1 MERHDRLRSIADRLD
16 RFTEAT
22 TDQLAEAVG
31 AEGACM
37 VAMTSPEP
45 PALTGEE
52 VTDRNLAER
61 ICSGCRFQEA
71 CLELL
76 LRWSGPVQVGVFG
89 ALPDEDRRDLYPIW
103 RARRA
108 EQWGGGDQRW

>member
-1 MERHDRLRSIADRLD
+1 MEHQDRLRSIADRLD
-16 RFTEAT
+16 RFAEVE
-22 TDQLAEAVG
+22 TDKLAEVVG

-37 VAMTSPEP
+37 VAMTEPEP
-45 PALTGEE
+45 PVLTGEA

-61 ICSGCRFQEA
+61 VCSGCQFQTA
-71 CLELL
+71 CLELE
-76 LRWSGPVQVGVFG
+76 LRWSGPYQVGVFG

-108 EQWGGGDQRW
+108 EQWGGDR

>member
-1 MERHDRLRSIADRLD
+1 MEHQDRLRQIADRLD
-16 RFTEAT
+16 RFAEVE
-22 TDQLAEAVG
+22 TDKLAEVVG
-31 AEGACM
+31 TEGACM
-37 VAMTSPEP
+37 VAMTEPEP
-45 PALTGEE
+45 PVLTGEE

-61 ICSGCRFQEA
+61 LCSGCMFQEA
-71 CLELL
+71 CLELE

-108 EQWGGGDQRW
+108 QQWGGDR